1 MSFWRPADSCLY
13 VVSDIN
19 GLHNELKLILSR
31 ILPLRKTGG
40 QIDKLILLGNY
51 ISGTRSHETIDLILK
66 AQKETPGQIICL
78 LGDNDL
84 KLLNS
89 IDPQGTPEDYGAWL
103 SSGGENALLGYL
115 ELIGSELSNP
125 YLIKRQYLQRFIPQE
140 HLNFLSLLLPYYEN
154 DNYIFVHGGCDP
166 NIPLEKQNPSV
177 LTKDRSVFNLV
188 YNAGSRFRCQWNK
201 TIITGGIGKKDGRP
215 LVHDKFITLD
225 GSYAEKLYVL
235 ELNSRQIFSARK
247 GKSRLVKE
255 LIP

>member
-1 MSFWRPADSCLY
+1 M
-13 VVSDIN
+13 N
-19 GLHNELKLILSR
+19 NELQLILSR

-40 QIDKLILLGNY
+40 QADKLILLGNY
-51 ISGTRSHETIDLILK
+51 ISGSRSHETIDLILK

-84 KLLNS
+84 KFLNS
-89 IDPQGTPEDYGAWL
+89 IDPQGAPEEYGAWL
-103 SSGGENALLGYL
+103 SSGGERALLGYL
-115 ELIGSELSNP
+115 ELVGSEVTNP
-125 YLIKRQYLQRFIPQE
+125 YLIKRQYLQRFIPQD
-140 HLNFLSLLLPYYEN
+140 HLDFLSLLLPYYEN

-177 LTKDRSVFNLV
+177 LAKDRSVFNLV
-188 YNAGSRFRCQWNK
+188 YNAGDRFRCQWNK
-201 TIITGGIGKKDGRP
+201 TVITGGVGKKDGQP